1 MILLIFLK
9 KRIHLDL
16 SQFKLNIQDISINKN
31 KYHYISYYCRGM
43 LDFFSRRR
51 GRVVNCSSQLLCI
64 WSYWLLAFRLFL
76 RWLPTANAFPYKAT
90 CICFKPTYISVN
102 QIISNYV
109 RNPLIH
115 IIYMHLNFRHWNFHK
130 ITRHN
135 LDDIKI
141 VRIVLEMLNMETT
154 YIPVHNLWQ

>member
-1 MILLIFLK
+1 MICHNLNLYRIFL
-9 KRIHLDL
+9 
-16 SQFKLNIQDISINKN
+16 SIKN
-31 KYHYISYYCRGM
+31 KYHFISYYCRGM

-51 GRVVNCSSQLLCI
+51 GRVVSFSFQLLCI

-90 CICFKPTYISVN
+90 CIFFKPTYISVN

-115 IIYMHLNFRHWNFHK
+115 IMHMHLKFS
-130 ITRHN
+130 HN

-141 VRIVLEMLNMETT
+141 IRIVLEMLNMETT

>member
-16 SQFKLNIQDISINKN
+16 SQFKLIQDISINIKQ
-31 KYHYISYYCRGM
+31 ISLHYCRGM

-64 WSYWLLAFRLFL
+64 WSYWLLAFRLIL

-90 CICFKPTYISVN
+90 CIFLKPTYISVN

-115 IIYMHLNFRHWNFHK
+115 IMYMHLKFS
-130 ITRHN
+130 HN

-141 VRIVLEMLNMETT
+141 IRIVLEMLNMETT

>member
-1 MILLIFLK
+1 MICHNLNLYRIFL
-9 KRIHLDL
+9 
-16 SQFKLNIQDISINKN
+16 SIKN
-31 KYHYISYYCRGM
+31 KYHYISYYCR
-43 LDFFSRRR
+43 DFFSRRR
-51 GRVVNCSSQLLCI
+51 GRVVNCSFQLLCI

-115 IIYMHLNFRHWNFHK
+115 IMYMHLKFS
-130 ITRHN
+130 HN

-141 VRIVLEMLNMETT
+141 IRIVLEMLNIETT

>member
-1 MILLIFLK
+1 MICHNLNLIYRIFLSIKTNIITLVIIAGGCWIFFLGVGEELLIVHPRF
-9 KRIHLDL
+9 
-16 SQFKLNIQDISINKN
+16 
-31 KYHYISYYCRGM
+31 
-43 LDFFSRRR
+43 
-51 GRVVNCSSQLLCI
+51 LCI

-76 RWLPTANAFPYKAT
+76 RWLNTANAFPYKAT

-115 IIYMHLNFRHWNFHK
+115 IMYMHLKFS
-130 ITRHN
+130 HN

-141 VRIVLEMLNMETT
+141 IRIVLEMLNMETT
-154 YIPVHNLWQ
+154 YIPVYNLWQ